1 MNEEIILDMD
11 EKSNQIKTNPELQD
25 LLKNL
30 LSGCRI
36 NFLLGA
42 GFSAKILKPLEYQE
56 ILFETLR
63 LYASADEIHTKKA
76 TIIKAYLYWNF
87 FTTSILPIQNVGYE
101 MGQEYLKFGRIISTI
116 LNERSNPVLDRQC
129 NVFTTNYDP
138 ILELI
143 FDNLQIIY
151 NDGFEGR
158 IIPKFSTDNFTK
170 SYYRQAIFSNKKS
183 EIPSIN
189 ILKLHGSLTW
199 QYYQA
204 KDEIWYQD
212 YINTI
217 NSFHNKYGN
226 LFDNSLEKLII
237 DQLNAKD
244 YDSAYK
250 QVQSLIESDI
260 LDSALTNSTSYKN
273 MLGAYS
279 NQFLIVNPTKEKF
292 SSTLTN
298 KNYYELLRIFSNEL
312 EKENVLLI
320 VFGFSFKDEHILDI
334 TKRSMLN
341 PSLKILLFCYTEDEL
356 NRMRTLFD
364 NSKNDN
370 ITFIYVKN
378 SKLELEHFS
387 NILSTTF
394 EK

>member
-1 MNEEIILDMD
+1 M
-11 EKSNQIKTNPELQD
+11 
-25 LLKNL
+25 
-30 LSGCRI
+30 
-36 NFLLGA
+36 
-42 GFSAKILKPLEYQE
+42 
-56 ILFETLR
+56 
-63 LYASADEIHTKKA
+63 
-76 TIIKAYLYWNF
+76 
-87 FTTSILPIQNVGYE
+87 
-101 MGQEYLKFGRIISTI
+101 
-116 LNERSNPVLDRQC
+116 
-129 NVFTTNYDP
+129 
-138 ILELI
+138 
-143 FDNLQIIY
+143 
-151 NDGFEGR
+151 
-158 IIPKFSTDNFTK
+158 
-170 SYYRQAIFSNKKS
+170 
-183 EIPSIN
+183 
-189 ILKLHGSLTW
+189 
-199 QYYQA
+199 
-204 KDEIWYQD
+204 
-212 YINTI
+212 
-217 NSFHNKYGN
+217 
-226 LFDNSLEKLII
+226 II

-250 QVQSLIESDI
+250 QIQSLIESDI

-341 PSLKILLFCYTEDEL
+341 PSLKILLFCHTEDEL
-356 NRMRTLFD
+356 NRMRTLFN